1 MGRPEKILSWWD
13 REVDRVGR
21 PIRDDV
27 VPPLVKSGPKPVVA
41 PRLLLST
48 ARNADLMEDSV
59 ARVSRYLGRIEAP
72 KSSPKNGLLLLASP
86 NCCEISRHEV
96 PEALRR

>member
-1 MGRPEKILSWWD
+1 M
-13 REVDRVGR
+13 GR

-27 VPPLVKSGPKPVVA
+27 RSAAHEIWAEAGRRSEALVVDRA
-41 PRLLLST
+41 Q
-48 ARNADLMEDSV
+48 AADLMEDSA
-59 ARVSRYLGRIEAP
+59 ARVSRYLDHIEAP
-72 KSSPKNGLLLLASP
+72 KSSPKNGLLLLSSP